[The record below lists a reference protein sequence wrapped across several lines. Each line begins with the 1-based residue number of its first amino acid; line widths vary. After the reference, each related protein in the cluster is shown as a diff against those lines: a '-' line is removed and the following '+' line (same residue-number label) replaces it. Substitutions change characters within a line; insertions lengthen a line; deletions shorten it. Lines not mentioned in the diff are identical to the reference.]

1 VYFPKIGYFLTNI
14 PFISINFTNA
24 SIGVDLSIL
33 NCNISSLI
41 IYESVLY
48 EFNKLYTGN
57 MKKDKEDIYTE
68 ILFGVALY
76 ILGVIDFTNP
86 ISYISILAVAISI
99 EFPQSSL

>member
-1 VYFPKIGYFLTNI
+1 
-14 PFISINFTNA
+14 
-24 SIGVDLSIL
+24 
-33 NCNISSLI
+33 
-41 IYESVLY
+41 
-48 EFNKLYTGN
+48 